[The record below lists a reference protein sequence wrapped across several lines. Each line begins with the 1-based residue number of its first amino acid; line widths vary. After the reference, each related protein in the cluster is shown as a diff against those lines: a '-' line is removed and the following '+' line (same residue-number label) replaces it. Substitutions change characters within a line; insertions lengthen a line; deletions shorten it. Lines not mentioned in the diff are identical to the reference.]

1 MSNYRTRKSGR
12 EEWSGGWSSKLLWTF
27 HVSLLMFMSCFL
39 LNLNYNVYSSSL
51 RQRVQYRLLWL
62 SNHWTDQTDGGGRT
76 RWRGVGS
83 VLFLSWTHVPD
94 IARAAQLAA
103 STYIRRLMDRGNGED
118 VCIRGGRAPLRP
130 LASHAHS
137 PVCLPSDYLIKRQQT
152 SLLIP

>member
-62 SNHWTDQTDGGGRT
+62 SNHWTDQTDGGRDGVASGVSCFY
-76 RWRGVGS
+76 RGHMCQI
-83 VLFLSWTHVPD
+83 LL
-94 IARAAQLAA
+94 AQHN
-103 STYIRRLMDRGNGED
+103 S
-118 VCIRGGRAPLRP
+118 PLPRI
-130 LASHAHS
+130 SEG
-137 PVCLPSDYLIKRQQT
+137 
-152 SLLIP
+152 